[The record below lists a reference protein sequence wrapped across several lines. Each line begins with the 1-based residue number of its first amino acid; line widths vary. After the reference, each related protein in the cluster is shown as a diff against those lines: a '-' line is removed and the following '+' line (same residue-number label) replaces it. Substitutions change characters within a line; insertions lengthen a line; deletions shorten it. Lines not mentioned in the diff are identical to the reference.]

1 MLRPNELLVGMSPLM
16 DPKVILVIPVN
27 LKILMNPVIF
37 VILVILVN
45 LANLVNLVILL
56 ILVNLS
62 QKAYM
67 LIYIIGGS
75 VDSGCRELQENVW
88 LVWSERSYI

>member
-1 MLRPNELLVGMSPLM
+1 MATRTPGRIFMLRPNELLVGMSPLM

-27 LKILMNPVIF
+27 LKILMNLVIF

-45 LANLVNLVILL
+45 LGNVVNLVILL
-56 ILVNLS
+56 IMVNLS

-67 LIYIIGGS
+67 LIYISLNQKI
-75 VDSGCRELQENVW
+75 Q
-88 LVWSERSYI
+88 